1 MSPGSAK
8 SIVVALSGHIHP
20 FLCMFLFALG
30 GWLGW
35 REVTL

>member
-1 MSPGSAK
+1 MSPGGAK
-8 SIVVALSGHIHP
+8 SIVVALSGHIRP
-20 FLCMFLFALG
+20 LVYMVLFALG